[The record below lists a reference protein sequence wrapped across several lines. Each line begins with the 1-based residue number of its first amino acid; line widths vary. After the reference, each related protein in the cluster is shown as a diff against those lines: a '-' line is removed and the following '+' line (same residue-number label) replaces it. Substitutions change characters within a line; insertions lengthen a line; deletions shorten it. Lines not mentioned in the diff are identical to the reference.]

1 MENQPMLNETLENQ
15 ISDILYRYYMT
26 EFSLEKLNIKK
37 MTRNELRKQLFSLG
51 FKVNLRQPENYNRI
65 EVSTLDESQFFEVEI

>member
-1 MENQPMLNETLENQ
+1 MLNETLEIQ
-15 ISDILYRYYMT
+15 ISDILYHYYMT

-51 FKVNLRQPENYNRI
+51 FKVNLRQPQNYNRI

>member
-1 MENQPMLNETLENQ
+1 MLNETLEIQ
-15 ISDILYRYYMT
+15 ISDILYHYYMT

-37 MTRNELRKQLFSLG
+37 MTCNELRKQLSSLG

-65 EVSTLDESQFFEVEI
+65 EVSTLDGSQFFEVEI

>member
-1 MENQPMLNETLENQ
+1 MLNETLENQ

>member
-1 MENQPMLNETLENQ
+1 MLNETLENQ
-15 ISDILYRYYMT
+15 ISDILYHYYMT

-37 MTRNELRKQLFSLG
+37 MTRNELRKQLSSLG
-51 FKVNLRQPENYNRI
+51 FKVDLRQPENYNRI

>member
-1 MENQPMLNETLENQ
+1 MLNETLEIQ
-15 ISDILYRYYMT
+15 ISDILYHYYMT

-37 MTRNELRKQLFSLG
+37 MTRNELRKQLSSLG

-65 EVSTLDESQFFEVEI
+65 EVSTLDGSQFFEVEI

>member
-1 MENQPMLNETLENQ
+1 MLNETLENQ
-15 ISDILYRYYMT
+15 ISDILYHYYMT

>member
-1 MENQPMLNETLENQ
+1 MLNETLENQ
-15 ISDILYRYYMT
+15 ISDILYHYYMT

-65 EVSTLDESQFFEVEI
+65 EVSTLDGSQFFEVEI